1 MARTVNQINSQI
13 QAALV
18 SNFAA
23 IGITIDPT
31 QWSKRNIMGLFCFAF
46 AVCAAYIEQLM
57 DFLKTSLE
65 TTAAQSAAASPL
77 WIQNQMF
84 LFQYSDTNPQV
95 ILLSNGAFYYP
106 VVDPTLR
113 IITAC
118 SVISTSPNQV
128 SIKIATTSNG
138 QFVALNTNQIAA
150 AQGFINLIG
159 TAGIIYMIQSLNSD
173 KLYINA
179 NIYFQGQYASVIQ
192 MNVINALNS
201 FLQNLSITNFN
212 GSIKMTDLEMTI
224 KGVAGVDDVVLLNV
238 RGRRDTDSYS
248 AGIILVLSQTVIQRL
263 WSPIAGYVSGET
275 TTGYT
280 FADSLNFIA
289 E

>member
-13 QAALV
+13 QTALV

-23 IGITIDPT
+23 IGITVDPT
-31 QWSKRNIMGLFCFAF
+31 QWSKRNIMMLFCFAF

-84 LFQYSDTNPQV
+84 LFQYSDNNPQV
-95 ILLSNGAFYYP
+95 ILLSNGAWAYP

-118 SVISTSPNQV
+118 SVNSTSPNQV
-128 SIKIATTSNG
+128 SIKIATGNP
-138 QFVALNTNQIAA
+138 FVALLSNQIAA

-159 TAGIIYMIQSLNSD
+159 TAGIIYAIQSLNSD

-192 MNVINALNS
+192 TNVINALNS

-212 GSIKMTDLEMTI
+212 GSIKMTDLESTI
-224 KGVAGVDDVVLLNV
+224 RGVAGIDDVVLLNV
-238 RGRRDTDSYS
+238 RGRKDTDSYS
-248 AGIILVLSQTVIQRL
+248 AGINLVLNSTVIQRL
-263 WSPIAGYVSGET
+263 WNPISGYVSEET
-275 TTGYT
+275 TTRNT
-280 FADSLNFIA
+280 FADTLNFIA

>member
-13 QAALV
+13 QTALV

-23 IGITIDPT
+23 IGITVDPT

-84 LFQYSDTNPQV
+84 LFQYSDNNPQV
-95 ILLSNGAFYYP
+95 ILLSNGAWAYP

-118 SVISTSPNQV
+118 SVNSTSPNQV
-128 SIKIATTSNG
+128 SIKIATGNP
-138 QFVALNTNQIAA
+138 FVALLSNQIAA

-159 TAGIIYMIQSLNSD
+159 TAGIIYAIQSLNSD

-192 MNVINALNS
+192 TNVINALNS

-212 GSIKMTDLEMTI
+212 GSIKMTDLESTI
-224 KGVAGVDDVVLLNV
+224 RGVAGIDDVVLLNV
-238 RGRRDTDSYS
+238 RGRKDTDSYS
-248 AGIILVLSQTVIQRL
+248 AGINLVLNSTVIQRL
-263 WSPIAGYVSGET
+263 WNPISGYVSEET
-275 TTGYT
+275 TTRNT
-280 FADSLNFIA
+280 FADTLNFIA

>member
-13 QAALV
+13 QTALV

-23 IGITIDPT
+23 IGITVDPT
-31 QWSKRNIMGLFCFAF
+31 QWSKRNIMMLFCFAF

-84 LFQYSDTNPQV
+84 LFQYSDNNPQV
-95 ILLSNGAFYYP
+95 ILLSNGAWAYP

-118 SVISTSPNQV
+118 SVNSTSPNQV
-128 SIKIATTSNG
+128 SIKIATGNP
-138 QFVALNTNQIAA
+138 FVALLSNQIAA

-159 TAGIIYMIQSLNSD
+159 TAGIIYAIQSLNSD

-192 MNVINALNS
+192 TNVINALNS

-212 GSIKMTDLEMTI
+212 GSIKMTDLESTI
-224 KGVAGVDDVVLLNV
+224 RGVAGIDDVVLLNV
-238 RGRRDTDSYS
+238 RGRKDTDSYS
-248 AGIILVLSQTVIQRL
+248 AGINLVLNSTVIQRL
-263 WSPIAGYVSGET
+263 WNPISGYVSEET
-275 TTGYT
+275 TTGNT
-280 FADSLNFIA
+280 FADTLNFIA